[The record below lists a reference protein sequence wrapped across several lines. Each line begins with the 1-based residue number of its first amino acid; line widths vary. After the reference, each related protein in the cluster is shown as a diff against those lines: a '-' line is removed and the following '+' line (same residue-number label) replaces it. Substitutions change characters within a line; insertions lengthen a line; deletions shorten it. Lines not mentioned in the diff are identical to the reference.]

1 MEALPSIFESS
12 REHLEQAKIQLS
24 RSDQSSRARKDAL
37 RDCISA
43 LEALLRQ
50 VSGEND
56 LRASVQNLIA
66 DFWGPKAVL
75 RDAIAIW
82 THIHEKKP
90 DVRHGNPELI
100 DLPIEETIYWIDRI
114 NLKYCLKAE

>member
-1 MEALPSIFESS
+1 
-12 REHLEQAKIQLS
+12 
-24 RSDQSSRARKDAL
+24 
-37 RDCISA
+37 
-43 LEALLRQ
+43 LLRQ

-66 DFWGPKAVL
+66 DDWGPKGVL
-75 RDAIAIW
+75 RDAIEIW

-90 DVRHGNPELI
+90 DVRLGNPELI